1 MGTHIWRGGGREG
14 KGRGHGRSGAGS
26 AAGSHLPSCALV
38 PARLW
43 ASSWLE
49 ECGSAC
55 PDLSACPWAK
65 RILRWFSKRSG
76 PGQMEMV
83 VVSPFPLPFPWQKP
97 MVGVSCVLLTA
108 VEFLPLASLS
118 GVEIQGGSDL
128 PAATSCKCSYLAHE
142 GAASA
147 PGPARGNGAAGFGLR
162 ASLTPA
168 CQHCCWRAVWK
179 KGCSG
184 SAWGLDLH

>member
-1 MGTHIWRGGGREG
+1 MVWQGREG
-14 KGRGHGRSGAGS
+14 EHSWSGAGS
-26 AAGSHLPSCALV
+26 ATDLHFPVCTVV
-38 PARLW
+38 PACRW
-43 ASSWLE
+43 VSSRLE

-55 PDLSACPWAK
+55 RDLSACPWAK

-118 GVEIQGGSDL
+118 GAEIQGGSDL
-128 PAATSCKCSYLAHE
+128 PVAASCKCSYLAHE
-142 GAASA
+142 GAASP
-147 PGPARGNGAAGFGLR
+147 PGPAWGSGAAGFRLC

-168 CQHCCWRAVWK
+168 HQH
-179 KGCSG
+179 
-184 SAWGLDLH
+184 